1 MLRIK
6 NKRMYRNTQC
16 LKVSNSAAKVLPC
29 EHCHLMV
36 YLRLVAGTTSQHSHV
51 VAEQIS
57 KQY

>member
-1 MLRIK
+1 
-6 NKRMYRNTQC
+6 MYRNTQC
-16 LKVSNSAAKVLPC
+16 LKVSSSAAKVLPC